1 MVKYLDLKKINDSFE
16 LELSEAVARV
26 VRSGWYLFGKEVETF
41 EQRFARYCGVGYCVG
56 VGNGLDA
63 LTLIFMAYVSMGR
76 MKAGDEVIVPANTYI
91 ASILAVMRAGLRPVL
106 CEPEWDTCN
115 IDPGKVENLISERT
129 KAVMVVHLY
138 GRVCR
143 MDEISRTA
151 RKNGLLVVEDCAQ
164 AHGAVYRGVK
174 AGALGDAAGFSFYP
188 GKNLGA
194 LGDAGAVT
202 TGDKDLAERVR
213 MLANYGSSAKYV
225 HPYVGINSR
234 LDELQAAVLN
244 VKLGRLDED
253 NEHRRKVACRYMKE
267 ITNPKVVLPQMATE
281 ADAHVFHIFTIF
293 TPGRDRLREHLEHCG
308 VQSLVHYP
316 IPPHRQGALSAY
328 ASLSLPVTERIHR
341 EELSLPMSPLLTDEE
356 INSVVTAVNT
366 FNG

>member
-16 LELSEAVARV
+16 PELSEAVARV

-41 EQRFARYCGVGYCVG
+41 EQRFARYCGTKYCVG
-56 VGNGLDA
+56 TGNGLDA

-76 MKAGDEVIVPANTYI
+76 MKVGDEVIVPANTYI
-91 ASILAVMRAGLRPVL
+91 ASILAVMRAGLRPVF

-115 IDPGKVENLISERT
+115 IDPVKVENLISERT

-164 AHGAVYRGVK
+164 AHGAVYQGVK

-194 LGDAGAVT
+194 LGD
-202 TGDKDLAERVR
+202 
-213 MLANYGSSAKYV
+213 
-225 HPYVGINSR
+225 
-234 LDELQAAVLN
+234 DE
-244 VKLGRLDED
+244 
-253 NEHRRKVACRYMKE
+253 
-267 ITNPKVVLPQMATE
+267 
-281 ADAHVFHIFTIF
+281 
-293 TPGRDRLREHLEHCG
+293 
-308 VQSLVHYP
+308 
-316 IPPHRQGALSAY
+316 
-328 ASLSLPVTERIHR
+328 
-341 EELSLPMSPLLTDEE
+341 
-356 INSVVTAVNT
+356 
-366 FNG
+366 